1 MKNFS
6 RGIIRSDAL
15 RRALCR
21 IIALYIRFVFATSR
35 WTIEGDEQAAHFHRD
50 KRPFILAFWH
60 GRLLMMP
67 MAWPRDVTIHM
78 LISGH
83 RDGRIIADAVGH
95 FGITSIAGSSS
106 RGGLAALRAMVKQ
119 LKNGDCVG
127 ITPDGPRGPAMQ
139 ASQGIV
145 AAARLAQVPIIPL
158 AYATRWRRVMRTWD
172 RFHLPFPFT
181 KGLHLWGEPIEV
193 PADSDEAAMER
204 YRQLVENRL
213 NALSNEADRRMGH
226 RPVPSALSLPLPPG
240 PSTNAQEGRGEDSNS
255 ACGAAGHASGNSPH
269 PALSRRE
276 RVQEERAAE
285 SIRGA
290 SGR

>member
-21 IIALYIRFVFATSR
+21 VIALYIRFVFATSH
-35 WTIEGDEQAAHFHRD
+35 WTIEGAEEAARFHRD

-67 MAWPRDVTIHM
+67 MAWPRDVAIHM

-139 ASQGIV
+139 ASQGII

-158 AYATRWRRVMRTWD
+158 AYATRRRRVMRTWD
-172 RFHLPFPFT
+172 RFYFPLPFT
-181 KGLHLWGEPIEV
+181 EGLHLWGEPIEV

-213 NALSNEADRRMGH
+213 NALGNEADRRMGH
-226 RPVPSALSLPLPPG
+226 DVSALTPSLPLPPG
-240 PSTNAQEGRGEDSNS
+240 PSTNTQEGRGEGPSS
-255 ACGAAGHASGNSPH
+255 TSGAADHASGDSPH
-269 PALSRRE
+269 PALSQRE
-276 RVQEERAAE
+276 RVQEGRAV
-285 SIRGA
+285 RGA

>member
-21 IIALYIRFVFATSR
+21 VIALYIRFVYATSR
-35 WTIEGDEQAAHFHRD
+35 WTIEGGEQAARFHRD

-67 MAWPRDVTIHM
+67 MAWPRDVAIHM

-145 AAARLAQVPIIPL
+145 AAARLARVPIVPL
-158 AYATRWRRVMRTWD
+158 AYATRRRRVMGTWD
-172 RFHLPFPFT
+172 RFHLAFPFT
-181 KGLHLWGEPIEV
+181 EGLHLWGEPIEV
-193 PADSDEAAMER
+193 PADADDSALER
-204 YRQLVENRL
+204 YRQLVEDRL
-213 NALSNEADRRMGH
+213 NALGSEADRRMGH
-226 RPVPSALSLPLPPG
+226 DPVPVTPSLPLPPG
-240 PSTNAQEGRGEDSNS
+240 PSTNAQEGRGEGSSS
-255 ACGAAGHASGNSPH
+255 ASRAADRASGDSPH
-269 PALSRRE
+269 PALSQRE
-276 RVQEERAAE
+276 RVQENRAGERVKE
-285 SIRGA
+285 A